1 MYIDGL
7 MFGIIYVLCLCVG
20 SGCGE
25 NVYVIV
31 RYCRHLV
38 DQTTYVTKCVK
49 YVKIDH
55 DDQNQKSVSTLHD

>member
-7 MFGIIYVLCLCVG
+7 MFGIIYAYVLCLCVG

-38 DQTTYVTKCVK
+38 DQTTEVNFERYLCMHNEAPNEAPAPAPV
-49 YVKIDH
+49 
-55 DDQNQKSVSTLHD
+55 

>member
-38 DQTTYVTKCVK
+38 DQTTPPPARTSKLEK
-49 YVKIDH
+49 RDK
-55 DDQNQKSVSTLHD
+55 

>member
-38 DQTTYVTKCVK
+38 DQTTGET
-49 YVKIDH
+49 
-55 DDQNQKSVSTLHD
+55 DDR

>member
-1 MYIDGL
+1 MCCVCVGSGCGEDVCY
-7 MFGIIYVLCLCVG
+7 CLCVG

-38 DQTTYVTKCVK
+38 DQTTMHL
-49 YVKIDH
+49 KILIFLILSFEH
-55 DDQNQKSVSTLHD
+55 